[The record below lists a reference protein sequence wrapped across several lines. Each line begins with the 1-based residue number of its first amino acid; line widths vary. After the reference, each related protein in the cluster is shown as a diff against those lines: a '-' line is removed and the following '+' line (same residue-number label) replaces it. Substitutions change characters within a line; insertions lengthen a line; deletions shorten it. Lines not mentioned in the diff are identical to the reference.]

1 MRGMDHNISMLET
14 ADPFDPAFLEMMIP
28 HHEGAITMAK
38 AQLANGSDHELKQL
52 AQGIIT
58 AQQREI
64 DEIRARLGD
73 DSGGGTDD
81 MSGEDEHSGH

>member
-81 MSGEDEHSGH
+81 MSEDEHSGH